1 MIKKLFIAG
10 VLLLIVLLLAL
21 PVWAQGA
28 RTVEMQVDGLVCAF
42 CAQGINKKLRAL
54 PQTADVLVSLEHHLV
69 ALTLKPETELSDE
82 TLRAALT
89 ESGYTVRSI
98 QRSETS
104 LDALRAQIAA
114 P

>member
-1 MIKKLFIAG
+1 MTKKLLMAG
-10 VLLLIVLLLAL
+10 VLLLIVVLLAQ
-21 PVWAQGA
+21 PVWAQSA

-54 PQTADVLVSLEHHLV
+54 PQTEDVLVSLEHHLV

-82 TLRAALT
+82 SLRAALT
-89 ESGYTVRSI
+89 ESGYTVRGI
-98 QRSETS
+98 QRTETS
-104 LDALRAQIAA
+104 LEALRAQLAT